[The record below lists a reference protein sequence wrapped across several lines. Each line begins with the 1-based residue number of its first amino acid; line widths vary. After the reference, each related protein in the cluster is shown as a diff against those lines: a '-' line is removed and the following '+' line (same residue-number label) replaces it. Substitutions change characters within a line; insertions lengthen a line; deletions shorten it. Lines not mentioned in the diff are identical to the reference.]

1 MELCPD
7 VTSTGEECPVGMR
20 KMKEDALWLLSSV
33 PPSPKE
39 ESLEDVLQELVQN
52 RPGLLHRLKVIRV
65 ESKDIP
71 PSLKQQYSEMLS
83 QDEEFLKD
91 FCKELEQYREDP
103 EPSCVSMKSDQSRV
117 LPPSF
122 NQQHSEETSDVSTD
136 RHSHLDSIFMC
147 LEEKVV
153 GFVKKEL
160 KKFKE
165 MLSPD
170 YPECPEDQCEDEGV
184 VDEEEAQRRYSSK
197 LVLDMTLL
205 FMRRM
210 NLGELAASLEKRS
223 MRLIQSVAKNTK
235 QNAAFPGLMSAIS
248 LVFSTCFR

>member
-1 MELCPD
+1 MF
-7 VTSTGEECPVGMR
+7 
-20 KMKEDALWLLSSV
+20 
-33 PPSPKE
+33 
-39 ESLEDVLQELVQN
+39 Q
-52 RPGLLHRLKVIRV
+52 
-65 ESKDIP
+65 
-71 PSLKQQYSEMLS
+71 
-83 QDEEFLKD
+83 
-91 FCKELEQYREDP
+91 
-103 EPSCVSMKSDQSRV
+103 
-117 LPPSF
+117 
-122 NQQHSEETSDVSTD
+122 
-136 RHSHLDSIFMC
+136 C
-147 LEEKVV
+147 LEENVV

-170 YPECPEDQCEDEGV
+170 YPECPEDRCEDEGV
-184 VDEEEAQRRYSSK
+184 VDEEEAQRRYGSK

>member
-1 MELCPD
+1 MF
-7 VTSTGEECPVGMR
+7 
-20 KMKEDALWLLSSV
+20 
-33 PPSPKE
+33 
-39 ESLEDVLQELVQN
+39 Q
-52 RPGLLHRLKVIRV
+52 
-65 ESKDIP
+65 
-71 PSLKQQYSEMLS
+71 
-83 QDEEFLKD
+83 
-91 FCKELEQYREDP
+91 
-103 EPSCVSMKSDQSRV
+103 
-117 LPPSF
+117 
-122 NQQHSEETSDVSTD
+122 
-136 RHSHLDSIFMC
+136 C
-147 LEEKVV
+147 LEENVV

-170 YPECPEDQCEDEGV
+170 YPECPEDRCEDEGV